1 MPVLE
6 CKMTRANWYFD
17 VISPFAYLHLKQLH
31 KLPASL
37 EIEYVPVLLA
47 GLLKHWDHKG
57 PAEIPAK
64 RTYTYRYVTWL
75 AGNLGIPFKMP
86 PSHPFNSLA
95 AQRLLIAA
103 GPNPANV
110 AVAFDMIWQEGR
122 DLQDPG
128 EIAELGRRLGIK
140 DAQATLTDPGI
151 KAKLKTNTDNAIS
164 KGVFGVPTFLIGEQL
179 FWGQDSLEMMQDYL
193 RDPDIFDTP
202 QMKRAVELP
211 IGATRPQP
219 LKS

>member
-1 MPVLE
+1 
-6 CKMTRANWYFD
+6 MTQASWYFD
-17 VISPFAYLHLKQLH
+17 LVSPFAYLHLKLVH
-31 KLPASL
+31 KLPESL
-37 EIEYVPVLLA
+37 GIEYVPVLLA
-47 GLLKHWDHKG
+47 GLLKHWGHMG

-95 AQRLLIAA
+95 ALRLLIAA

-110 AVAFDMIWQEGR
+110 AVAFDMIWKEGR
-122 DLQDPG
+122 DLQDSG
-128 EIAELGRRLGIK
+128 EIAELGRRLGFK
-140 DAQATLTDPGI
+140 DAQTTLADPEI
-151 KAKLKTNTDNAIS
+151 KAQLKTNTDIAIS
-164 KGVFGVPTFLIGEQL
+164 KGVFGVPTFLIGETL

-193 RDPDIFDTP
+193 RDPGIFDAP
-202 QMKRAVELP
+202 QMKRAVELS

-219 LKS
+219 PKS

>member
-1 MPVLE
+1 MS
-6 CKMTRANWYFD
+6 RASWYFD
-17 VISPFAYLHLKQLH
+17 VISPFAYLHLKLFH
-31 KLPASL
+31 KLPVSL

-47 GLLKHWDHKG
+47 GLLKHWGHKG

-103 GPNPANV
+103 GPTPANV
-110 AVAFDMIWQEGR
+110 VVAFDMIWKEGR

-128 EIAELGRRLGIK
+128 EIAELGRRLGIE
-140 DAQATLTDPGI
+140 DVRSALADEGI
-151 KAKLKTNTDNAIS
+151 KLKLRANTDLAIS
-164 KGVFGVPTFLIGEQL
+164 KGVFGVPTFLFGETL
-179 FWGQDSLEMMQDYL
+179 FWGQDSLEMMHAYL
-193 RDPDIFDTP
+193 GNLDLFDTSEM
-202 QMKRAVELP
+202 QRVSNLP
-211 IGATRPQP
+211 VGTARREV
-219 LKS
+219 S